1 MNHARGAIRGRS
13 VWCGPDLDYRR
24 EGMHVLSADEV
35 AEIDAALAHLHA
47 LGEVDFPAITPATF
61 PLPRLGAFFDRLG
74 DELRH
79 GRGFLLLRGL
89 PRERYATDDLA
100 RIYFGIG
107 AHVGQP
113 LPQSHHGE
121 LLGHVIDVS
130 DIEREARGYHK
141 GGGQP
146 MHTDNCDIVALMCLR
161 AAKSGGASRIASAAA
176 VRNHL
181 AETQPDLLELLY
193 GTYTFRRMDLDA
205 KLGTGV
211 TTKKVVVFSDQSS
224 GFTCNISGFY
234 ARNAV
239 AAGDAVMSTQQI
251 EALDEVS
258 RIAASPEFHL
268 DMEIGEGDIQFL
280 NNRVLLHG
288 RTHYEDWPEVARR
301 RHMMRLWL
309 KVPAWPALPANQG
322 MHTPEDHR
330 LWLRQRTPFMETPS
344 RYLAEMTRRKAELIP
359 AE

>member
-1 MNHARGAIRGRS
+1 MTQTHHSRQGPAIWRGS
-13 VWCGPDLDYRR
+13 QLDYRR
-24 EGMHVLSADEV
+24 EGMHTLSAAEL
-35 AEIDAALAHLHA
+35 AEIDAALAHLNA
-47 LGEVDFPAITPATF
+47 LGAVDFPDITPETF
-61 PLPRLGAFFDRLG
+61 PLPRLGEFFHGLG
-74 DELRH
+74 DALRH

-89 PRERYATDDLA
+89 PRERYTTDDLA

-107 AHVGQP
+107 AHVGRP

-181 AETQPDLLELLY
+181 AETRPDLLELLY
-193 GTYTFRRMDLDA
+193 GAYSFRRMALDA
-205 KLGTGV
+205 SLGTGV
-211 TTKKVVVFSDQSS
+211 TTKQVVVFSDQ
-224 GFTCNISGFY
+224 GGDFTCNISGFY

-239 AAGDAVMSTQQI
+239 NAGDAVMTERQI

-268 DMEIGEGDIQFL
+268 DMSIGEGDIQFL

-301 RHMMRLWL
+301 RHMLRLWL
-309 KVPAWPALPANQG
+309 KVPSWPALPANQG
-322 MHTPEDHR
+322 MHTSDDHR
-330 LWLRQRTPFMETPS
+330 LWLRQRTPFMEVPS
-344 RYLAEMTRRKAELIP
+344 RYLARMTERKAELTA